1 MWVYEFEGIMPSNFL
16 SFCPKDLEKGACNDK
31 TKTGQAP
38 TNYYKIRCFFWN
50 TLKVK

>member
-31 TKTGQAP
+31 TKTGQP
-38 TNYYKIRCFFWN
+38 NKINKLLPNKMMKR
-50 TLKVK
+50 